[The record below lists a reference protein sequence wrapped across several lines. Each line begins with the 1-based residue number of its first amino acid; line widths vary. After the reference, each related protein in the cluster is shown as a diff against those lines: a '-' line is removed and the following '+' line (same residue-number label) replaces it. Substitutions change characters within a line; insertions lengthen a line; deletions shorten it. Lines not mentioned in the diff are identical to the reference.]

1 MTFTVRG
8 TLLSTPTPDRLQVR
22 EDHVVTIDDHGV
34 IATVEPASVS
44 VVADVTLPEGTYLL
58 PGLIDL
64 HVHAP
69 QWPQL
74 GTGLDVPLDE
84 WLFQYTFPLE
94 ARYRDRAF
102 AERIWA
108 SLVPGL
114 LARGTTT
121 AVYYSSIHEPATLAL
136 AEACVR
142 FGQRAFV
149 GRVAM
154 DHPEGT
160 PEFYRD
166 ADAITGV
173 EASARSLEAING
185 LGSPLVRGIITP
197 RFIPAC
203 TDALLEGLGELATA
217 TGALVQSHCSEN
229 DWEHQYVLDRFG
241 VSDSVA
247 LARFGLARDHS
258 VLAHGCLLSDDDM
271 TVLARVGAGVAHCPL
286 SNVYFGNAVF
296 PVRRAMARGLRVGLG
311 TDIAGGAEAGL
322 LPVCAHA
329 VNMSRVL
336 EDGVDQRLSPA
347 GRGVSSSA
355 IDVTT
360 AFWLA
365 TGGGADVL
373 GIPAGRL
380 EVGERFDAISV
391 ATRPADRPGIG
402 VSVWDLDDWP
412 RVFEKIVRLA
422 TPADITGVWVDG
434 VPAAGISV
442 AG

>member
-8 TLLSTPTPDRLQVR
+8 TLLSTPRPDRLEVR
-22 EDHVVTIDDHGV
+22 EDHVVTVDDHGV
-34 IATVEPASVS
+34 ITTIESASAS
-44 VVADVTLPEGTYLL
+44 TIADVTLPEGTYLL

-69 QWPQL
+69 QWPQR

-94 ARYRDRAF
+94 ARYCDLAF
-102 AERIWA
+102 AEQVWA
-108 SLVPGL
+108 SLVPEL
-114 LARGTTT
+114 LSRGTTT

-136 AEACVR
+136 AQACAR
-142 FGQRAFV
+142 SGQRAFV

-154 DHPEGT
+154 DHPDGT
-160 PEFYRD
+160 PQFYRD
-166 ADAITGV
+166 ASAAAGV
-173 EASARSLEAING
+173 EASARSLAAVNG
-185 LGSPLVRGIITP
+185 AGSSLVRGIITP

-203 TDALLEGLGELATA
+203 TDALLEGLGELATS
-217 TGALVQSHCSEN
+217 TGALVQTHCSEN

-247 LARFGLARDHS
+247 LERFGLARQHS

-271 TVLARVGAGVAHCPL
+271 DLLAGVGAGVAHCPL

-296 PVRRAMARGLRVGLG
+296 PVRRAMTRGLRVGLG

-329 VNMSRVL
+329 VDMSRL
-336 EDGVDQRLSPA
+336 LQDGVDQRLSPTN
-347 GRGVSSSA
+347 RGVAASA

-365 TGGGADVL
+365 TVGGAEVL

-380 EVGERFDAISV
+380 EVGRVFDAIAV
-391 ATRPADRPGIG
+391 ATRPAGEPGVG
-402 VSVWDLDDWP
+402 VPVWDLDDWA

-422 TPADITGVWVDG
+422 TPTDITDVWVNG
-434 VPAAGISV
+434 TAV
-442 AG
+442 AV

>member
-1 MTFTVRG
+1 M
-8 TLLSTPTPDRLQVR
+8 
-22 EDHVVTIDDHGV
+22 VTIDDEGV
-34 IATVEPASVS
+34 ITTIEPASTTT
-44 VVADVTLPEGTYLL
+44 VADVTLREGTCLL

-84 WLFQYTFPLE
+84 WLFQHTFPLE
-94 ARYRDRAF
+94 ARYRDLAF
-102 AERIWA
+102 AERVWA
-108 SLVPGL
+108 SLVPEL

-136 AEACVR
+136 AEACSR

-154 DHPEGT
+154 DHPDGT
-160 PEFYRD
+160 PDFYRD
-166 ADAITGV
+166 ATASAGV
-173 EASARSLEAING
+173 EASARSLDAVNR
-185 LGSPLVRGIITP
+185 LGSPLVQGIITP

-203 TDALLEGLGELATA
+203 TDALLQGLGELATA

-247 LARFGLARDHS
+247 LERFGLARDHS

-271 TVLARVGAGVAHCPL
+271 ALLAGVGAGVAHCPL

-296 PVRRAMARGLRVGLG
+296 PVRRAMANGLRLGLG

-322 LPVCAHA
+322 FPVCAHA
-329 VNMSRVL
+329 VDVSRL
-336 EDGVDQRLSPA
+336 LQDGVDQRLAPTD
-347 GRGVSSSA
+347 RGVAASA

-365 TGGGADVL
+365 TVGGAEVL
-373 GIPAGRL
+373 GIPAGRI
-380 EVGERFDAISV
+380 EVGSVFDAIAV
-391 ATRPADRPGIG
+391 ATRPAGEPGVG
-402 VSVWDLDDWP
+402 VAVWDLDDWT

-422 TPADITGVWVDG
+422 TPTDITEVWVNG
-434 VPAAGISV
+434 ASV
-442 AG
+442 KAKRLAP